1 MIQECTLSSRV
12 PGRWEG
18 SEGAGHLGH
27 ALLHCG
33 WGSTEPEAGGAELR
47 VEVLFAVFWSTSSV
61 GSCGKLA
68 LHWLEIHHS
77 KRETS
82 FTNSEYYLQKVEKQ
96 LEGNIFLYFSPQGQK
111 GKNTAKL
118 YNSCI
123 KGSWYTSLQLL
134 STENSVIL
142 AY

>member
-1 MIQECTLSSRV
+1 MHSEQQSPGKVGRIRRRRSSGARAPTLRLGEHGAR
-12 PGRWEG
+12 GRR
-18 SEGAGHLGH
+18 
-27 ALLHCG
+27 
-33 WGSTEPEAGGAELR
+33 AELR

-68 LHWLEIHHS
+68 LHWLEIHYS

-118 YNSCI
+118 YKSCI